1 MNFNPLSL
9 SSPFGYREDSSPM
22 LMTRLSVKACII
34 IMGFLGLLGLGGAGS
49 AMAANQEDKPGSEN
63 PTVLRLSLDDAIA
76 MFLRQN
82 LELLKAKYGIETAK
96 AQKITAGL
104 FPNPEFSI
112 ETLSAYTQ
120 GCQLSDCGA
129 INHVLSQ
136 LFVVAGKRGF
146 RIESAEF
153 GTQSAEASFED
164 TLGQLSFAVKDAY
177 YRVQVARRHLVF
189 DKQTRDQLY
198 RAFKKMTA
206 ESPRIGNEEDHIR
219 IKIQAAGAQSAV
231 IRDIQQI
238 DSDTADLLL
247 LLALSPETKLA
258 LTTDLTFQPIAP
270 DIMALKKRVEDA
282 RPDLRAKR
290 LLHAKRRSEL
300 KLALAIRYPDMT
312 VDLGLA
318 IQGSKGP
325 DNQQQWTFNV
335 GMPLPVFDRNQGGMK
350 EAATAVQ
357 IAEADLRQTLNE
369 AHAQVDLAHRH
380 LVQSRR
386 LVEAY
391 RARALSAAES
401 LLDTVKK
408 SYETGKTGILSFLDA
423 HRTRTDIQEAYL
435 DALYNY
441 QRDILRLESAAGQTI
456 S

>member
-1 MNFNPLSL
+1 MNVNPLSP
-9 SSPFGYREDSSPM
+9 SFPFGYREDSSTM
-22 LMTRLSVKACII
+22 FMTGFFVKACI
-34 IMGFLGLLGLGGAGS
+34 IMGFLGLLGWGDVSS
-49 AMAANQEDKPGSEN
+49 AIAANQEGKPGSEKS
-63 PTVLRLSLDDAIA
+63 TILRLSLDDAIA

-82 LELLKAKYGIETAK
+82 LDLLKAKYGIETARAK
-96 AQKITAGL
+96 KITAGL

-120 GCQLSDCGA
+120 FCQLSDCGA

-153 GTQSAEASFED
+153 GTRSAEASFED
-164 TLGQLSFAVKDAY
+164 TLRQLSFTVKDAY
-177 YRVQVARRHLVF
+177 YRVQVARRHLAF

-198 RAFKKMTA
+198 RVFKKMTA
-206 ESPRIGNEEDHIR
+206 ESRRIGNEEDQIR
-219 IKIQAAGAQSAV
+219 IKIQVAGAQSEV

-258 LTTDLTFQPIAP
+258 LTTKLTYHRVEP
-270 DIMALKKRVEDA
+270 DIIALQRHIEDA
-282 RPDLRAKR
+282 RPDVRAKR
-290 LLHAKRRSEL
+290 LLHAQHRSEL
-300 KLALAIRYPDMT
+300 KLALAIRYPNLT

-318 IQGSKGP
+318 IQGPKGP

-357 IAEADLRQTLNE
+357 VAEADLRQTLNE
-369 AHAQVDLAHRH
+369 AHVQVDLAHRH
-380 LVQSRR
+380 LVQSRQ

-391 RARALSAAES
+391 RARALSAADSLFNTVEQAYKKGKTTNLY
-401 LLDTVKK
+401 LLD
-408 SYETGKTGILSFLDA
+408 A
-423 HRTRTDIQEAYL
+423 ARTASDIHEDYL
-435 DALYNY
+435 DALYHY